1 MAVELS
7 KPNGT
12 KNLPASREAAVQQG
26 LAYYQEIGAE
36 RDQLAREVALL
47 KSEIAAHKV
56 CVEAQSSQITMLES
70 RTTSA
75 MIERDKAVEAKA
87 EYRTLLVSIQ
97 AQLRAFG
104 IEHEPLVR
112 GMGDS
117 EQNE

>member
-1 MAVELS
+1 MAELS
-7 KPNGT
+7 KSNGTT

-56 CVEAQSSQITMLES
+56 CVEAQASQITDLES
-70 RTTSA
+70 RMASA
-75 MIERDKAVEAKA
+75 RIERDKAVEEKA
-87 EYRTLLVSIQ
+87 EYRTILVGFQ

-112 GMGDS
+112 EAL
-117 EQNE
+117 EQD